1 MDEDDS
7 LLQEAKALRD
17 SIVMIRTA
25 QGKSVPSEFPF
36 ASPGWHAAAL
46 LFAQDI
52 DRLWSSEE

>member
-36 ASPGWHAAAL
+36 GSPGWHAVAL
-46 LFAQDI
+46 QFAQDI
-52 DRLWSSEE
+52 YRLWSSEE